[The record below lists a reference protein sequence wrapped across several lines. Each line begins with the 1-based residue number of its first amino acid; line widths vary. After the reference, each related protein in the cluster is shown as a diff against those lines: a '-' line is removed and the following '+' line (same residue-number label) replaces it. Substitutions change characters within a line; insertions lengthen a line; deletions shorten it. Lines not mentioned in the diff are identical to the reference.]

1 MALRDSTIAVNW
13 DVGGVSELN
22 QSEDKIQDAADEA
35 EELERDVESA
45 GDEMEATG
53 QKGQDAFMGIA
64 DAVDDISFGSLA
76 AGGGVVAGS
85 GAAALQTFATAAGD
99 VESARTAI
107 QAQAGGQAER
117 LIQEARAYERWSNSA
132 VSATDIM
139 ESQRMLLRSD
149 ALSGETVANLTDSL
163 SNLAVAYNRDL
174 RDVFEEVRDP
184 LFEAEGATQLV
195 TKGFIR
201 NQEEIFKA
209 RGVWEDGIRT
219 FRKFR
224 EEMGTTAS
232 RQLIVNEL
240 IRKGRRE
247 QNAAEAQL
255 GTYNRRWEGLT
266 NELDRTAAVMGG
278 QLARNQSSLIGQF
291 TEWLRVTRETDRG
304 TLAMTTSIIKLA
316 SGGASAVAVFG
327 VLGKAI
333 SGFAGLMGTT
343 TVLTTGAVALLT
355 ALAGVIA
362 FDIVSALITGE
373 SFFIEWG
380 ETLEWWLG
388 VWRDVQDA
396 LSGDT
401 EAGEQLPDEMRNT
414 STDDVSSAGA
424 AGGASFFAGSPG
436 AAISPDFFNR
446 LFSGGEDFQITGF
459 TPFGTPQFSPA
470 ASGGGSG
477 SKPQAVGQF
486 VPVRVT
492 NQGAQVRRVE
502 VDIRADGD
510 TADEREAGRKAAEAM
525 KKELERER
533 SVQVEGAK

>member
-35 EELERDVESA
+35 EELEQDVESA
-45 GDEMEATG
+45 GDQMEQAG
-53 QKGQDAFMGIA
+53 QQGEDAFMGIA
-64 DAVDDISFGSLA
+64 DAVDDISFGGIA
-76 AGGGVVAGS
+76 AGGGVVAAG
-85 GAAALQTFATAAGD
+85 GAAALQSFANAAGD
-99 VESARTAI
+99 VEEARTAI

-149 ALSGETVANLTDSL
+149 ALSGETVGDLTGAL

-184 LFEAEGATQLV
+184 LFEAAGAQQLV
-195 TKGFIR
+195 TKGLIR
-201 NQEEIFKA
+201 TQRRILKS
-209 RGVWEDGIRT
+209 RGVWSDQIRT
-219 FRKFR
+219 IDDYKK
-224 EEMGTTAS
+224 EMGEAAA
-232 RQLIVNEL
+232 RQLIVSEL

-247 QNAAEAQL
+247 QNAASTQL
-255 GTYNRRWEGLT
+255 STFNQRWEGLT
-266 NELDRTAAVMGG
+266 NELSRAAAVMGEEVATEQKG
-278 QLARNQSSLIGQF
+278 MLSQT
-291 TEWLRVTRETDRG
+291 TEWLRSLRQTNRGLLAATGKTIAWVTALG
-304 TLAMTTSIIKLA
+304 AGALA
-316 SGGASAVAVFG
+316 VG
-327 VLGKAI
+327 VLAGGLLAI
-333 SGFAGLMGTT
+333 SAALGGVSLLLSSAIALAAGLAV
-343 TVLTTGAVALLT
+343 VL
-355 ALAGVIA
+355 GV
-362 FDIVSALITGE
+362 DLVTSLITGE
-373 SFFIEWG
+373 SFFIDWG
-380 ETLEWWLG
+380 ETLKWWLG

-396 LSGDT
+396 LSGGT
-401 EAGEQLPDEMRNT
+401 EAGEQLPDEMRDT
-414 STDDVSSAGA
+414 STDEVSSAGA

-477 SKPQAVGQF
+477 SQPQAVGKF
-486 VPVRVT
+486 VPVRLT